1 MNYFKIKKI
10 TYKSSYNSKRRK
22 ILEALKNIEDNI
34 NYQAKLGISHFLL
47 PIYDI
52 YYNIA
57 FRYFKRKNKLFGY
70 SKISDSSV
78 LISW

>member
-10 TYKSSYNSKRRK
+10 TYKSSYNSKRKK
-22 ILEALKNIEDNI
+22 ILEALKYIEDNI
-34 NYQAKLGISHFLL
+34 NYQAKSGSSHFLL

-57 FRYFKRKNKLFGY
+57 FRYFRYKNKLFRY
-70 SKISDSSV
+70 SKISDSAI

>member
-10 TYKSSYNSKRRK
+10 TYKSSYNSRRRK
-22 ILEALKNIEDNI
+22 ILEALKDIEDNI
-34 NYQAKLGISHFLL
+34 NHQAKLGIPHFSL
-47 PIYDI
+47 PMYDI

-57 FRYFKRKNKLFGY
+57 FRYFKYKNKLFRY

>member
-1 MNYFKIKKI
+1 MNYFKIRKI
-10 TYKSSYNSKRRK
+10 TYKSSYNSKRKK
-22 ILEALKNIEDNI
+22 ILKALKDIEDNI
-34 NYQAKLGISHFLL
+34 NYQAKLGKPNFLL

-57 FRYFKRKNKLFGY
+57 FRYFKYKNKLFRY
-70 SKISDSSV
+70 SKISDSAV

>member
-10 TYKSSYNSKRRK
+10 TYKSSCNSKRKK
-22 ILEALKNIEDNI
+22 ILESLKYIEDNI
-34 NYQAKLGISHFLL
+34 NYQAKLGVSNFLL
-47 PIYDI
+47 PIHDI

-57 FRYFKRKNKLFGY
+57 FRYFRYKNKLFRY
-70 SKISDSSV
+70 SKISDSAI

>member
-10 TYKSSYNSKRRK
+10 TYESSYYFRRKK
-22 ILEALKNIEDNI
+22 ILEALKHIEDNI
-34 NYQAKLGISHFLL
+34 NYQARLGVSHFLL

-52 YYNIA
+52 YCNIA
-57 FRYFKRKNKLFGY
+57 FRYFRYKNKLFRY
-70 SKISDSSV
+70 SKVSDSSI

>member
-10 TYKSSYNSKRRK
+10 AYKSSYNSRRKK
-22 ILEALKNIEDNI
+22 ILETLKNIEDNI

-47 PIYDI
+47 CIYDI

-57 FRYFKRKNKLFGY
+57 FKYFRRKNKLFEY
-70 SKISDSSV
+70 SKISDSAV